1 LSSEKKFNLKAI
13 KKKLQQHMRV
23 KKELYIALS
32 VFLILSI
39 VISVFVSI
47 MNYYTVLENKKFHGS
62 TATIT
67 YEDLNK
73 DLNQKKFVS
82 YSTNIVYSS
91 YLEFSDILLEPKN
104 ASNIYVYRFYY
115 TDGSFKH
122 YILDKLKADSL
133 EKKEGKDNSALY
145 NLKNIK
151 GESISLITF
160 GIADLFSL
168 IFTIGVF
175 LVIIIGAQFLVGEV
189 VAGKNFAAKTIDT
202 DINFNDIIGYEE
214 VKDQF
219 KEIAS
224 FIKNKQHYEDNDL
237 TVPRGILLTG
247 EPGVGKT
254 MFAKAFANEVSASLF
269 FASGSDFAELYVG
282 VGAKRI
288 RNLFRTARVSSPAI
302 IFIDEFDAI
311 GSRDGMFKDS
321 ERTSVINQLLTEMD
335 GLGRKSDIFVI
346 ATTNYENKIDSAL
359 LRPGRM
365 DKKINI
371 PSPDKN
377 TRKEIIKKYLGAFT
391 AEDETLDLLS
401 IKTQGYSGA
410 TLKNLV
416 DETKSSVVKNK
427 GLTNK
432 VITIDDFNISQENIL
447 LGFKKSLDFNKEQE
461 RRIAYHE
468 LGHAVASLILN
479 PTHVVEKITI
489 EPRGNALG
497 FTMITPTEEQFFY
510 TKQEI
515 LNQVC
520 VLLAGRAAEEVFLG
534 NITNGAKDDLNRA
547 NRIVNDMIESFG
559 MGEEHPLLVNI
570 SNRDNSEDHTKEERA
585 KVLSEQ
591 YLIVKNLIVSRKEI
605 LEELAQILIA
615 EKRITGEQ
623 MLEKLNA

>member
-1 LSSEKKFNLKAI
+1 MSSDKRSKLKAI
-13 KKKLQQHMRV
+13 KKKIDQHIRV
-23 KKELYIALS
+23 KKELYLALMI
-32 VFLILSI
+32 FLIISVL
-39 VISVFVSI
+39 ISVFVSI
-47 MNYYTVLENKKFHGS
+47 MNYYTVLENKKFHGG
-62 TATIT
+62 TATIN
-67 YEDLNK
+67 YEELNK
-73 DLNQKKFVS
+73 ELNDKKIVS
-82 YSTNIVYSS
+82 YSTNLVYPS
-91 YLEFSDILLEPKN
+91 YLEFSDIAFDPKN
-104 ASNIYVYRFYY
+104 VSSMYVYRFYY
-115 TDGSFKH
+115 KDGSFKH
-122 YILDKLKADSL
+122 YVLDRLKADSL
-133 EKKEGKDNSALY
+133 TTKDGKDNSALY
-145 NLKNIK
+145 NISNKRGENINLV
-151 GESISLITF
+151 IF
-160 GIADLFSL
+160 GIGDLFSL
-168 IFTIGVF
+168 VFTIGVF
-175 LVIIIGAQFLVGEV
+175 LVVIIGAQFLVGEV
-189 VAGKNFAAKTIDT
+189 VAGKNFAAKTLDP
-202 DINFNDIIGYEE
+202 DITFDDIIGYDD
-214 VKDQF
+214 VKEQF

-224 FIKNKQHYEDNDL
+224 FIKNKAHYEDNEL

-288 RNLFRTARVSSPAI
+288 RNLFRTARISAPAI
-302 IFIDEFDAI
+302 IFIDEFDAV

-335 GLGRKSDIFVI
+335 GLQRKSDVFVI

-359 LRPGRM
+359 LRPGRI
-365 DKKINI
+365 DRKINI
-371 PSPDKN
+371 ASPDKN

-391 AEDETLDLLS
+391 ANEETLELLAV
-401 IKTQGYSGA
+401 KTQGYSGA
-410 TLKNLV
+410 SLRNLV
-416 DETKSSVVKNK
+416 DETKSLVVKKN
-427 GLTNK
+427 GLENRL
-432 VITIDDFNISQENIL
+432 VTIDDFNVSQENIL
-447 LGFKKSLDFNKEQE
+447 LGSKKSLDFNKEQE

-479 PTHVVEKITI
+479 PNHVVEKITI

-559 MGEEHPLLVNI
+559 MSDEHPLLVNI
-570 SNRDNSEDHTKEERA
+570 SNKENSEDHTKEERA
-585 KVLSEQ
+585 IILAEQ
-591 YLIVKNLIVSRKEI
+591 YTAVKELILSRKEK

-615 EKRITGEQ
+615 EKRITGEE
-623 MLEKLNA
+623 MLQKLNT